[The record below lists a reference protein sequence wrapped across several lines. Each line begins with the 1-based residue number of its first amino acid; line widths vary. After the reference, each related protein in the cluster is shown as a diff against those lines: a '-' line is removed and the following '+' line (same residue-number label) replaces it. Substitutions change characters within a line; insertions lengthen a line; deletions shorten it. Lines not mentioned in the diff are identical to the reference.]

1 MLIQTKCDVIL
12 DIFFK
17 ILEMH
22 MTSTVSQNFN
32 FLKLESVLR
41 VFDAIGKDDHIL
53 CIGSTVFG
61 GSFVLTEFSPLGLG
75 L

>member
-1 MLIQTKCDVIL
+1 
-12 DIFFK
+12 
-17 ILEMH
+17 MH